1 MTRYDSHLV
10 GIVNSQVGVD
20 EDKEISDDL
29 G

>member
-1 MTRYDSHLV
+1 MTRYDSHLAC
-10 GIVNSQVGVD
+10 IVNSQVGVD